1 MSHRAGGNDKS
12 RTIGY
17 VSATAAVTFMVPVT
31 GIELVTY
38 ALRVRCSTN

>member
-1 MSHRAGGNDKS
+1 MRCPKKRGSQAWLANLFH
-12 RTIGY
+12 
-17 VSATAAVTFMVPVT
+17 MVPMT

>member
-1 MSHRAGGNDKS
+1 MKERGRNPKRLLGKQEPL
-12 RTIGY
+12 
-17 VSATAAVTFMVPVT
+17 FKMVPMT